1 MDNLDRFQKDRI
13 EPLRPAAIGSPQEKS
28 VFVVTQ
34 INHVER
40 VHQLADQL
48 GLTNVEV
55 VIVFTKKNMAM
66 PMRTQAA
73 IDESRGWKVRLHE
86 IHQDA
91 NKLSLRAAERSY
103 NGYVKLLEDVSP
115 SRLLVCSYERHY
127 ALLLQVAAER
137 GIPTTYF
144 EEGTSV
150 YKSRIEG
157 YETFRDPDWK
167 HSINDIYKSV
177 WSQQPVFR
185 YILNPIY
192 VALKQIYDLPS
203 LLYKTGE
210 KVYRSSAWQRRLLRK
225 RYPAFLASWTTFDE
239 FYGADP
245 SLVKDHFTWRAAG
258 RFLPTFVDRT
268 KIANARAAINT
279 YEIDHNTAIFCSQ
292 PMSISPALIGPII
305 LQILNGITIRY
316 GYRIGIKLHPR
327 EGVEAAKLYTK
338 MINDFGIT
346 NIFILPD
353 GLPAAEYLALYSDSP
368 AVISMSSSVLVYAP
382 IHKPK
387 LKAISIGD
395 ALLKELDRAKIR
407 NQQTKQLKD
416 YIRILDVI
424 PHVRQYDPGE
434 INPLK

>member
-1 MDNLDRFQKDRI
+1 MTDKRNSLCS
-13 EPLRPAAIGSPQEKS
+13 L
-28 VFVVTQ
+28 FVITQ

-73 IDESRGWKVRLHE
+73 IDETRGWRVRLHE
-86 IHQDA
+86 IDQDA

-103 NGYVKLLEDVSP
+103 KGYAKLLDDISP

-127 ALLLQVAAER
+127 ALLLQAAAER

-167 HSINDIYKSV
+167 HSIKDIYKSV

-185 YILNPIY
+185 YIFNPIF
-192 VALKQIYDLPS
+192 VAVKQIYDLPS
-203 LLYKTGE
+203 LFYKTGE
-210 KVYRSSAWQRRLLRK
+210 KIYRSSAWQSRLLQK
-225 RYPAFLASWTTFDE
+225 RYPAFLDSWTTFDE

-245 SLVKDHFTWRAAG
+245 SLVKDHFTWKTSG
-258 RFLPTFVDRT
+258 QFLPTFADPE
-268 KIANARAAINT
+268 KIAHATTAINT
-279 YEIDHNTAIFCSQ
+279 YDIDHKTAIFCSQ
-292 PMSISPALIGPII
+292 PMSIAPALIGPII
-305 LQILNGITIRY
+305 LQILNGISLRY

-327 EGVEAAKLYTK
+327 EGIEAANLYTR
-338 MINDFGIT
+338 MINDLGLT

-382 IHKPK
+382 IHKPS

-395 ALLKELDRAKIR
+395 ILLHELHKARIK
-407 NQQTKQLKD
+407 NPQTKQLED
-416 YIRILDVI
+416 YIRIMDVI
-424 PHVRQYDPGE
+424 PHIEQFDPGKAH
-434 INPLK
+434 P